1 MDRGNKTKYIGYG
14 AILTAIAMIFSYIEA
29 ILPFAIAIPG
39 VKLGIANIVIV
50 IALYL
55 FGVKMALT
63 INVIRIIIS
72 GLLFSGTFGILYS
85 LAGGLMSFVA
95 MLVIK
100 KFKCFSIVGVSLT
113 GGVFHNLGQLLT
125 AAFLVANLKMFIYFP
140 VLLFSGLATGII
152 NGIVAGLVVEK
163 LKGAHI
169 EG

>member
-1 MDRGNKTKYIGYG
+1 MDRGSKTRYIGYG

-29 ILPFAIAIPG
+29 ILPFTIAIPG
-39 VKLGIANIVIV
+39 VKLGIANIVVV

-85 LAGGLMSFVA
+85 LAGGLLSFVA
-95 MLVIK
+95 MLIIK

-125 AAFLVANLKMFIYFP
+125 AAFLVSNLKMFIYFP
-140 VLLFSGLATGII
+140 VLLFSGLATGIV

-163 LKGAHI
+163 LKSAHI